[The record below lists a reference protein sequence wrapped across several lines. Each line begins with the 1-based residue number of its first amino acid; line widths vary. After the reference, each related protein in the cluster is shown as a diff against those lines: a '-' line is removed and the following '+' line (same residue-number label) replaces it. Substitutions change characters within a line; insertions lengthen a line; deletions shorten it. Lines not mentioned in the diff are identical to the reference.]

1 MQPGTAAG
9 IAWLHISWVGGLRRG
24 CLASV
29 EHPYATIIPVSDFK
43 PRPGTFLP
51 YMEYKQKMEE
61 QQPKASP
68 LALLEI
74 LSRQGSQSLPIFE
87 LQAQSGMEPSRYGDA
102 LKSLR
107 AAEYIA
113 IEGEAP
119 EQTVQ
124 LTSQGAQVVRLA
136 KPA

>member
-1 MQPGTAAG
+1 
-9 IAWLHISWVGGLRRG
+9 
-24 CLASV
+24 
-29 EHPYATIIPVSDFK
+29 
-43 PRPGTFLP
+43 
-51 YMEYKQKMEE
+51 MEYKQKMEE